1 MNVFFSLPLAKGMND
16 RWSLHALAS
25 TLLAAET
32 VIFKNFTMK
41 CFKMRCQS
49 ILANDVSRISRQ
61 DKKVEEPFLSGH
73 TWSISLGH
81 LKTDL
86 KGTTAD
92 GVISLSILEVSA
104 TKTLQYF
111 HRAEG
116 SLSEAANF
124 HTLLSQVPPPF
135 PERYKLILLSH
146 LLFPTLTNFGFF

>member
-1 MNVFFSLPLAKGMND
+1 MCFSHCLSPKEWTTGDHCTPWHQLCWRQK
-16 RWSLHALAS
+16 L
-25 TLLAAET
+25 
-32 VIFKNFTMK
+32 IFKNFTMK

-81 LKTDL
+81 RKTDL

-92 GVISLSILEVSA
+92 GVIISLPILEVSA

-116 SLSEAANF
+116 SVGEYANF

-135 PERYKLILLSH
+135 PERHKLILCH

>member
-1 MNVFFSLPLAKGMND
+1 MNVFFLITSAKGMND

-61 DKKVEEPFLSGH
+61 DKKVEEPFLCN
-73 TWSISLGH
+73 TCSISLGH

-92 GVISLSILEVSA
+92 GVISLSILKVSA
-104 TKTLQYF
+104 TKRLQYF
-111 HRAEG
+111 HSAEG

-124 HTLLSQVPPPF
+124 HTLLSQLPPPF
-135 PERYKLILLSH
+135 PERCKLILLSH
-146 LLFPTLTNFGFF
+146 LLFPTLTNFGFL